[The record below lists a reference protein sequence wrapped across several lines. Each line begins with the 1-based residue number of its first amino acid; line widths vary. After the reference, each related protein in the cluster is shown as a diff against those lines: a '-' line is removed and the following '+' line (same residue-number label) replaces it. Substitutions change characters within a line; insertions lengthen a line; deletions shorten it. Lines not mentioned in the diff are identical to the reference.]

1 MGAISLDQDSKSVV
15 NQEECVECSTCCRV
29 LTHNGRWPWLV
40 RGVRWVLSL
49 FHLAYLARVDEC
61 PTGALAPPLLEW
73 PRSVRAVFSDPSA
86 VHQATGV
93 AGRGTEEI
101 KTNDVTGRLQE
112 GEVGFVIE
120 LGRPGVGA
128 RFRDVERIAM
138 AIAPLQVDFEANN
151 PVTQLMQD
159 PQTGK
164 IREDVLDEKVLSAI
178 IEIKT
183 VLDRIPE
190 VLSTLE
196 RAQEETDAVFSLGIA
211 SKCLADGSI
220 PHEEWVERAGYS
232 LSSNG
237 KTNLGLG
244 RPRFERG

>member
-1 MGAISLDQDSKSVV
+1 
-15 NQEECVECSTCCRV
+15 
-29 LTHNGRWPWLV
+29 
-40 RGVRWVLSL
+40 
-49 FHLAYLARVDEC
+49 LAYLADVDIC
-61 PTGALAPPLLEW
+61 PTSALTPPELEW
-73 PRSVRAVFSDPSA
+73 PRSVRATFSDPLK
-86 VHQATGV
+86 VHQGTGV
-93 AGRGTEEI
+93 SGRGTEEI

-128 RFRDVERIAM
+128 RFRDVERVAM
-138 AIAPLQVDFEANN
+138 AIAPVQVSFEANN

-178 IEIKT
+178 IELKT
-183 VLDRIPE
+183 TLDQIPR
-190 VLSTLE
+190 VLSELE
-196 RAQEETDAVFSLGIA
+196 CVQKKTDFVFSLGIA

-220 PHEEWVERAGYS
+220 PHEEWVERAGYT
-232 LSSNG
+232 LSPNG

-244 RPRFERG
+244 RPQFQRE